1 MAGAA
6 ATKKLGTAAAAKS
19 GVVPRRV
26 LEREREFWAR
36 LPQVGLLFLE
46 PERRLWPGLRTDLAI

>member
-1 MAGAA
+1 MG
-6 ATKKLGTAAAAKS
+6 KSNLELLGTAAAAKS